1 VNRHEYAKLAIFA
14 PFFQESSAMHILQR
28 VFPRFL
34 TVFSVLL
41 FAAPAFGQGQGS
53 SNVTVIAILVIIG
66 ALILVSAVLTLSENL
81 IQIEAKKSGLDTQKS
96 DLSIFPSLSNLWRKS
111 PPPYTGGEEL
121 TDTSKGFDILL
132 NGEAKNELLDVNL
145 TRFAVRPPDFRG
157 LAPIPKV
164 VVKEGDEVKAGD
176 VLFHDKKDL
185 RIKYVAPVSGEVVEV
200 RRGAKRSI
208 SEVIVLSD
216 KKIKHRQ
223 FEPPSINESSREDI
237 VEFLCET
244 GGWTLINQ
252 RPFDVLPDPE
262 DIPKGIFI
270 STFDTAPIAP
280 DQNWIIDG
288 KEKLFQYG
296 LDVLCKLTEGSVNL
310 GLSANDDETAPHTA
324 FMEATGVQKHWF
336 RGKHPIGNV
345 GVQIHHIDAIKPG
358 QKVWTLGVQ
367 EVITLGE
374 LMHKGIYNPE
384 RIVAVTGA
392 RVENPGY
399 VKTYAGANIGELL
412 ADNII
417 EGENRIISGDV
428 LSGEQKYMDDFLGF
442 RADQLTVIEEG
453 NYFETF
459 GWLLPLKPRPS
470 ISNTFPNF
478 LFPSLKFDGDTN
490 THGEKRAFVVTGE
503 YEKVLPMN
511 LYLQHLIKAIMVGDI
526 EEMEGLG
533 LTELTEEDVAIC
545 EFVCTSKMPL
555 QKLLREGLDF
565 MREQS

>member
-1 VNRHEYAKLAIFA
+1 
-14 PFFQESSAMHILQR
+14 MHILQR
-28 VFPRFL
+28 VLPRFL
-34 TVFSVLL
+34 SIISVLL
-41 FAAPAFGQGQGS
+41 FAVPVFGQGQSS

-96 DLSIFPSLSNLWRKS
+96 DLSIFPSLSNLWKKS
-111 PPPYTGGEEL
+111 PPPYTNGEVI
-121 TDTSKGFDILL
+121 TDSSKGFDILL
-132 NGEAKNELLDVNL
+132 NGEADEEYLDVKL
-145 TRFAVRPPDFRG
+145 TRYAMRPPNFRG

-164 VVKEGDEVKAGD
+164 VVEVGDEVKAGD

-185 RIKYVAPVSGEVVEV
+185 RVKYVSPVSGEVVEI

-208 SEVIVLSD
+208 SEVIILAD

-223 FEPPSINESSREDI
+223 FEPPSISEASREEI
-237 VEFLCET
+237 VEFLCES
-244 GGWTLINQ
+244 GGWMLINQ
-252 RPFDVLPDPE
+252 RPFDVLPDP
-262 DIPKGIFI
+262 DDLPKGIFI
-270 STFDTAPIAP
+270 STFDTGPVAPN
-280 DQNWIIDG
+280 QNWVVDG
-288 KEKLFQYG
+288 KENLFQYG
-296 LDVLCKLTEGSVNL
+296 LDALSRLTEGSVHL
-310 GLSANDDETAPHTA
+310 GLSANDEDAPHAA
-324 FMEATGVQKHWF
+324 FTEASGVQKHWF

-345 GVQIHHIDAIKPG
+345 GIQIHHIDPIKPG
-358 QKVWTLGVQ
+358 DKVWTLSVQ

-384 RIVAVTGA
+384 RVIALTGA
-392 RVENPGY
+392 RIEEPGY
-399 VKTYAGANIGELL
+399 VKTFAGANIGELL
-412 ADNII
+412 ADNVI

-428 LSGEQKYMDDFLGF
+428 LSGQHKYMDDFLDF
-442 RADQLTVIEEG
+442 RDDQITVIEEG

-511 LYLQHLIKAIMVGDI
+511 LYLQHLMKAIMVGDI